1 VSTVPDMTSEEVEE
15 VIRGFLMEHSLNL
28 LETGRQR
35 SIPASFTE
43 YLQKRFGEKSG
54 AYGLHVCTTLF
65 KGREQLDRNAAALLK
80 ALEQDNTWPLT
91 QEVLQG
97 GEGGTVGFG
106 EL

>member
-1 VSTVPDMTSEEVEE
+1 M
-15 VIRGFLMEHSLNL
+15 
-28 LETGRQR
+28 GRISR
-35 SIPASFTE
+35 
-43 YLQKRFGEKSG
+43 
-54 AYGLHVCTTLF
+54 C